1 MCGHTHTHTPHT
13 HTHTHAR
20 MHAHTHTHT
29 THTHTHR
36 PWIMDYVGKG
46 MDWKLHAYTK
56 ISVLGKMAGGL
67 ALKGLLVTISIT

>member
-1 MCGHTHTHTPHT
+1 
-13 HTHTHAR
+13 
-20 MHAHTHTHT
+20 
-29 THTHTHR
+29 
-36 PWIMDYVGKG
+36 MDYVGKG